1 MATICK
7 NKAVVDLKHFKFQGI
22 AAWVVWM
29 FLHLML
35 TLSVRNKLIL
45 FINWAWAYINKD
57 ASLRLIIQPL
67 KKKS

>member
-1 MATICK
+1 
-7 NKAVVDLKHFKFQGI
+7 
-22 AAWVVWM
+22 
-29 FLHLML
+29 ML